1 LLEGP
6 APLFEERK
14 VVLALMLAQAESP
27 ASSLPTIA
35 FMVGS
40 FFIIFYFLVMR
51 PQAKQQNEQKAFLDK
66 LSKGDEVIAAG
77 GIVAKVDKVVGDIV
91 HVEVSNNVKLRV
103 LKAQIAPYKPAPE
116 KIAEVEKPAPAA
128 EDKK

>member
-1 LLEGP
+1 
-6 APLFEERK
+6 
-14 VVLALMLAQAESP
+14 VLAQLLAQAGPETG
-27 ASSLPTIA
+27 SSFATIA

-77 GIVAKVDKVVGDIV
+77 GIIARVDKVAGDIV
-91 HVEVSNNVKLRV
+91 VVEVANNVKVRV
-103 LKAQIAPYKPAPE
+103 VKAQLSKYTPA
-116 KIAEVEKPAPAA
+116 VEKPAEEKPAA
-128 EDKK
+128 PESPDAKK